1 MRNPISRAERPVFE
15 YLESR
20 ELLSVSL
27 TPPAATNVRPRITTL
42 TASPNPVR
50 KGATLALV
58 AGGVSDSDGKVV
70 KVEFYR
76 DANGDGLFQKN
87 IDPLVGLDGS
97 PRKGWNTYI
106 DTSLLATGKFT
117 YFARSRDNLGEVS
130 KPAVAKSTVALT
142 TSYIGVWNG
151 TATFTRGDTGTRP
164 LTMNVTS
171 QVRQAYFSGT
181 FTQDAGA
188 FNFVA
193 TIGKKNRFTM
203 TFSKGTTGTASG
215 TIDLATMSLRGSFD
229 VTNSDGRFAGTFVVT
244 KV

>member
-1 MRNPISRAERPVFE
+1 MRNLTARMERPIFE

-27 TPPAATNVRPRITTL
+27 AAPAATNVRPRITTL

-50 KGATLALV
+50 KGSTLALV

-87 IDPLVGLDGS
+87 IDIQVGLDGS

-106 DTSLLATGKFT
+106 DTSLLATGKYT

-130 KPAVAKSTVALT
+130 KPAVAKSTVTLT
-142 TSYIGVWNG
+142 TNYIGVWPG
-151 TATFTRGDTGTRP
+151 TATFTRGDTGTRS

-181 FTQDAGA
+181 FTQGSET
-188 FNFVA
+188 FSFLA
-193 TIGKKNRFTM
+193 TIGKKNRVTM
-203 TFSKGTTGTASG
+203 TFSGGATGTASG
-215 TIDLATMSLRGSFD
+215 TINLATMSLSGSFD
-229 VTNSDGRFAGTFVVT
+229 VRNSDGRFAGTFVVT

>member
-1 MRNPISRAERPVFE
+1 MFE
-15 YLESR
+15 HLESR
-20 ELLSVSL
+20 TLLSVSL
-27 TPPAATNVRPRITTL
+27 GLTATNMRPRIATL

-50 KGATLALV
+50 KGSMLALV
-58 AGGVSDSDGKVV
+58 AGGVADADGKVA

-87 IDPLVGLDGS
+87 IDKQVGLDGS
-97 PRKGWNTYI
+97 PRKGWSTYI
-106 DTSLLATGKFT
+106 DTSVLAAGNYT

-130 KPAVAKSTVALT
+130 KPAVARSTVTLT
-142 TSYIGVWNG
+142 TSYIGVWRG
-151 TATFTRGDTGTRP
+151 TATFTKGDTGTTP

-171 QVRQAYFSGT
+171 QIRQAYFSGT
-181 FTQDAGA
+181 FTQLDT
-188 FNFVA
+188 FNFLA

-215 TIDLATMSLRGSFD
+215 TIDLTTMSLRGSFD
-229 VTNSDGRFAGTFVVT
+229 VTNADGRFAGSFVLT